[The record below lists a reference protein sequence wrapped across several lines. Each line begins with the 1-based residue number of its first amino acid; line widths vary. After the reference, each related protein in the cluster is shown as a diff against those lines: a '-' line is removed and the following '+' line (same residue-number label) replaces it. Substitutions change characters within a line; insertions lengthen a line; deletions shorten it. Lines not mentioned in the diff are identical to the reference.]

1 MFKYISKRVLI
12 FIPTFIIISLIAFSL
27 SKLAPGDPVELITKG
42 GGGAQ
47 NSGQLSDKMAGELA
61 YQQTAERLGLNLPTF
76 YFGLKTKSTPDTLYK
91 IIKQEERTTLEQLIG
106 QYGNWQ
112 QISGYYLSLKQL
124 ETSVLAMPND
134 SSLLP
139 QKRKVRNKIRDLYI
153 SSQAGK
159 INNQLKLI
167 AADINADS
175 TLQATVGTQLKTLE
189 NNYKQMVDGATPAQ
203 NYVPSVAW
211 YGTKNQYHRWIS
223 GFLKGDFGISYLDN
237 RPVASKIW
245 DALRWTLTINLISLL
260 VSYILAIFLGV
271 WSAVR
276 KGTKADQIVTTA
288 LFVLY
293 SLPSFWIGT
302 MLIVF
307 FTSPEYGMNLFPP
320 GQVTSLPLD
329 APFGQR
335 FVDIAYH
342 LTLPIICISY
352 GSLAFISRQM
362 RGGMLSILQQ
372 DYIRTARAKGLSEK
386 QVIWRH
392 AFRNSLFPII
402 TLFASIFPATIAGSI
417 VIEVIYS
424 IPGMGML
431 SLGAINARDWPVVFT
446 VLLLAAI
453 LTMLGNLVADLLYAF
468 VDPRV
473 SFDKK

>member
-1 MFKYISKRVLI
+1 
-12 FIPTFIIISLIAFSL
+12 
-27 SKLAPGDPVELITKG
+27 
-42 GGGAQ
+42 
-47 NSGQLSDKMAGELA
+47 
-61 YQQTAERLGLNLPTF
+61 
-76 YFGLKTKSTPDTLYK
+76 
-91 IIKQEERTTLEQLIG
+91 
-106 QYGNWQ
+106 
-112 QISGYYLSLKQL
+112 
-124 ETSVLAMPND
+124 
-134 SSLLP
+134 
-139 QKRKVRNKIRDLYI
+139 
-153 SSQAGK
+153 
-159 INNQLKLI
+159 
-167 AADINADS
+167 
-175 TLQATVGTQLKTLE
+175 
-189 NNYKQMVDGATPAQ
+189 
-203 NYVPSVAW
+203 VAW

-320 GQVTSLPLD
+320 GQVTSLPID
-329 APFGQR
+329 APFWQR
-335 FVDIAYH
+335 FVDIGYH

>member
-1 MFKYISKRVLI
+1 MFKYIAKRLLI
-12 FIPTFIIISLIAFSL
+12 FIPTFIIISLVAFSL
-27 SKLAPGDPVELITKG
+27 SKMAPGDPVELITKG
-42 GGGAQ
+42 GGGNN
-47 NSGQLSDKMAGELA
+47 NSGQLSDKMAGEQA
-61 YQQTAERLGLNLPTF
+61 YLQTAERLGLNLPTF
-76 YFGLKTKSTPDTLYK
+76 YFALKPKATPDTLYK
-91 IIKQEERTTLEQLIG
+91 IVKQEERTTLEQLIG
-106 QYGNWQ
+106 QYGNWE
-112 QISGYYLSLKQL
+112 QISAYYLSVKNL
-124 ETSVLAMPND
+124 ENKVLNLPND
-134 SSLLP
+134 SSTLA
-139 QKRKVRNKIRDLYI
+139 QKRKIRNKVRELYI

-159 INNQLKLI
+159 MGNLLKLI
-167 AADINADS
+167 ATDIQADS
-175 TLQATVGTQLKTLE
+175 SIQAAVTADMQNLSS
-189 NNYKQMVDGATPAQ
+189 NYSQMIQHPTPAQ

-211 YGTKNQYHRWIS
+211 YGTKNQYHRWLS
-223 GFLKGDFGISYLDN
+223 GFLHGDFGISYLDN
-237 RPVASKIW
+237 RPVSSKIW

-260 VSYILAIFLGV
+260 VSYVLAVFLGV

-276 KGTKADQIVTTA
+276 KGTKADRVVTTL
-288 LFVLY
+288 LFLLY

-302 MLIVF
+302 LLIVF

-320 GQVTSLPLD
+320 GQVTSLPID
-329 APFGQR
+329 APFWQR
-335 FVDIAYH
+335 FVDIGYH

-446 VLLLAAI
+446 VLLLAAV
-453 LTMLGNLVADLLYAF
+453 LTMLGNLAADLLYAF
-468 VDPRV
+468 ADPRV